1 MHVHPLYRNW
11 TRITQYHVSL
21 FTDLIKNS
29 APCPVGTTSPVQSS
43 SVAQNDSEHSSSTH
57 RKRRSVSSERFVE
70 TLVVAD
76 KMMVGYHG
84 RKDIEHYILSVMN
97 IVSLILLFGR
107 GLCRLPHRE
116 THRLCPT
123 SPALVSTLQYS
134 ALVVWYANFD
144 MGSVFPNQEVT
155 VFFTATSLSYFF

>member
-1 MHVHPLYRNW
+1 MCMLRLKIW
-11 TRITQYHVSL
+11 TRITQYHASL
-21 FTDLIKNS
+21 FTDLIKTS
-29 APCPVGTTSPVQSS
+29 TPCPVGTPPAVQSS

-116 THRLCPT
+116 THRLRPK
-123 SPALVSTLQYS
+123 SPASACTLQYS
-134 ALVVWYANFD
+134 TLVVWCSNFD
-144 MGSVFPNQEVT
+144 IGGVSPNQEVT
-155 VFFTATSLSYFF
+155 NF